1 MTPWTIAHQAPLS
14 MGFSRQE
21 YWSGLSFSSPGDLA
35 DLGIK
40 LRSPTLQADSLP
52 SEPPVKVKSWASQVA
67 LVIKNPPD
75 GAGDARDEGLISV

>member
-1 MTPWTIAHQAPLS
+1 

-21 YWSGLSFSSPGDLA
+21 YWNGLPFSSPGDLA

-52 SEPPVKVKSWASQVA
+52 SEPLVKVTSWASQVA
-67 LVIKNPPD
+67 LVIKNLPAD
-75 GAGDARDEGLISV
+75 VGDARDTGSISV